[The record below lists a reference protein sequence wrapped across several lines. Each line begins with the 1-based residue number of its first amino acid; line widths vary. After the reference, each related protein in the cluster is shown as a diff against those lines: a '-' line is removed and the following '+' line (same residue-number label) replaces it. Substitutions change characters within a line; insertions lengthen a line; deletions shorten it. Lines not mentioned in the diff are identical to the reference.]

1 MKWLRKRARDYVVL
15 AFFVLS
21 FNLYFLFLMRATQ
34 VAYLLYLD
42 LLLLVLW
49 VIAEGTAF
57 FAYQKK
63 ERRKQRFLKEDE
75 LVFDVLSM
83 PEDAEVFAH
92 DLAVLER
99 RVQDSFDA
107 QCDLQDYVAKWC
119 HEFKIPLAAA
129 LLVSDKIN
137 DTSVR
142 ISMREQLERMNLQVS
157 QMLQG
162 CRLQSP
168 LFDLQI
174 HQTPLSECVR
184 ASIRNNQFFLIKERF
199 QMDVAVDDDV
209 VVYTDKAWLTYIL
222 DQILS
227 NAVKYACIGEK
238 AQEGQRIRVW
248 CEHGGDFVTLWVED
262 NGEGIAQCDIRRVFE
277 KGYTGSNYHN
287 GKYKSTGMGLYL
299 AAQIAKKLE
308 HELSVESVCG
318 EYTRFCVV
326 MRAGSLGKGEDFT
339 PFP

>member
-1 MKWLRKRARDYVVL
+1 MKWLRKRARDYAVL
-15 AFFVLS
+15 LFFVLG
-21 FNLYFLFLMRATQ
+21 FNLYFLFLMRTTR

-42 LLLLVLW
+42 LLLFVLW
-49 VIAEGTAF
+49 AIAEGAAF
-57 FAYQKK
+57 FVYRER
-63 ERRKQRFLKEDE
+63 ERRKQRFLKEKE
-75 LVFDVLSM
+75 LIFDMLSM
-83 PEDAEVFAH
+83 PDDAEVFAH
-92 DLAVLER
+92 DLAILEQR
-99 RVQDSFDA
+99 IQNGFDA
-107 QCDLQDYVAKWC
+107 NCDLQDYVAKWC

-129 LLVSDKIN
+129 LLLSDKIN

-142 ISMREQLERMNLQVS
+142 NSIREQLERMNLQVN

-168 LFDLQI
+168 LFDLQVR
-174 HQTPLSECVR
+174 QVPLSECVR
-184 ASIRNNQFFLIKERF
+184 TSIRNNQFFLIRNKF
-199 QMDVAVDDDV
+199 QMDVAVGDDV
-209 VVYTDKAWLTYIL
+209 TIYTDETWLTYIL

-227 NAVKYACIGEK
+227 NAVKYAKATDETQGGRCI
-238 AQEGQRIRVW
+238 RIW
-248 CEHGGDFVTLWVED
+248 CEREDDLVTLWIED

-299 AAQIAKKLE
+299 AAQIAQKLE
-308 HELSVESVCG
+308 HALSVESVCG

-339 PFP
+339 TFP